1 MYIFW
6 QAGNILVDS
15 NGAIKLGDFGVSAC
29 MFDTGDRQRSR
40 KTFTGTPCWCDFFVF
55 SRSWSVCKGFLCVH
69 VVKDLSLLPTA
80 SILYFKSGK
89 LFDFLSTYYLRLSSS
104 GLLTCEEVG
113 LSLISSFKFGC
124 TSVQDGTRGNGGTS
138 WLRFQV
144 SNSLLVGL
152 W

>member
-1 MYIFW
+1 
-6 QAGNILVDS
+6 
-15 NGAIKLGDFGVSAC
+15 
-29 MFDTGDRQRSR
+29 
-40 KTFTGTPCWCDFFVF
+40 
-55 SRSWSVCKGFLCVH
+55 